1 MKIKKQ
7 VIYTYIAEDGKEFDS
22 QADCVLHEKELAHEK
37 SIEEA
42 EKLRIKEL
50 DGLIPLS
57 NDGLMNECSIFRW
70 YKLKSGEDFDILEKA
85 YGSIFGEPEQY
96 PDIVCI
102 ETVGYELY
110 EDDSY
115 SYNMETCKEVTERY
129 WKKLGYEVTFKR
141 LFEIEI

>member
-50 DGLIPLS
+50 DGLS
-57 NDGLMNECSIFRW
+57 HFLMTD
-70 YKLKSGEDFDILEKA
+70 L
-85 YGSIFGEPEQY
+85 
-96 PDIVCI
+96 
-102 ETVGYELY
+102 
-110 EDDSY
+110 
-115 SYNMETCKEVTERY
+115 
-129 WKKLGYEVTFKR
+129 
-141 LFEIEI
+141 